1 MAQKPPDVTPEIVQ
15 GDLTEDQLQ
24 HYLRQKEVA
33 VDTETMGLNPL
44 RDRLCVVQLC
54 DRARKAVLVQIP
66 PTPGRRAP
74 LAAAEGAP
82 RLKRLL
88 EDQGIVK
95 ILHFARFDV
104 AAIRHHLGI
113 TMAPIFCTRTASKL
127 VRTYTD
133 RHGLKDVA
141 LELLDVE
148 MDKVTRH
155 SDWAAQTLT
164 PEQVRY
170 AISDVTMLIPIM
182 ERLDAMVVREG
193 RKELALECFRVIP
206 VMADLDLRGYDLLF
220 EH

>member
-1 MAQKPPDVTPEIVQ
+1 MANRPPDVTPEIAQ

-24 HYLRQKEVA
+24 HYLKQKEIA

-54 DRARKAVLVQIP
+54 DRSRKAVLVQIP
-66 PTPGRRAP
+66 AVPGRIAP
-74 LAAAEGAP
+74 LPPAVGAP

-88 EDQGIVK
+88 EDPGIVK

-113 TMAPIFCTRTASKL
+113 VMSPIFCTRTASKL

-141 LELLDVE
+141 LELADVE
-148 MDKVTRH
+148 MDKTSQSTDWSR
-155 SDWAAQTLT
+155 SDLSPAQLK
-164 PEQVRY
+164 Y
-170 AISDVTMLIPIM
+170 ATADVTLLHVLMDKLAAML
-182 ERLDAMVVREG
+182 AREG
-193 RKELALECFRVIP
+193 RAELAAECFKTIP
-206 VMADLDLRGYDLLF
+206 LMSQLDLMGYENLF

>member
-24 HYLRQKEVA
+24 HFLKQKEVA
-33 VDTETMGLNPL
+33 IDTETMGLNPL

-54 DRARKAVLVQIP
+54 DRGRRAVLLQIP

-74 LAAAEGAP
+74 LVAAEGAP

-88 EDQGIVK
+88 EEPSIAK

-113 TMAPIFCTRTASKL
+113 RMSPIFCTRTASKL

-141 LELLDVE
+141 LELVDVE
-148 MDKVTRH
+148 MDKT
-155 SDWAAQTLT
+155 SQSTDWSRTDLSPAQ
-164 PEQVRY
+164 VKY
-170 AISDVTMLIPIM
+170 AIADVTLLHGIMDRLVMMLA
-182 ERLDAMVVREG
+182 RDHRT
-193 RKELALECFRVIP
+193 ELAAECFRTIP
-206 VMADLDLRGYDLLF
+206 LLSELDVMGYDLLF